1 MGWLIREH
9 FQRLSLLTRRSM
21 VAFERVLSEVAAY
34 GEAPRSN
41 AANLGRKQSL
51 EVKQQHKK
59 RKQGG
64 GGEEGGDLDHEVW
77 GEGPAAA
84 AAPGGR

>member
-9 FQRLSLLTRRSM
+9 FQRLSLLTPRSM

-34 GEAPRSN
+34 GEARRSN

-64 GGEEGGDLDHEVW
+64 GVGGGGGGGDLDHEV
-77 GEGPAAA
+77 
-84 AAPGGR
+84 